1 MSRKDMKIVYQFLDG
16 TTGRRSDSMCS
27 TVGELAALIL
37 ADYQKNVDDLVTAR
51 VAFEADATEENQQ
64 AFEEAERR
72 ANNHQT
78 QYVLVLTE
86 GEETEV
92 DRVSRCPLITFES
105 FVRIN
110 DFVE

>member
-1 MSRKDMKIVYQFLDG
+1 MSRKNMKIVYQFLDG
-16 TTGRRSDSMCS
+16 ATGRRSDSMCS
-27 TVGELAALIL
+27 TVGELASLL
-37 ADYQKNVDDLVTAR
+37 ASDHEKNIGALVTVRA
-51 VAFEADATEENQQ
+51 AFEADATEENQQ
-64 AFEEAERR
+64 AFEDAERR

>member
-16 TTGRRSDSMCS
+16 STGRRSDSMCS
-27 TVGELAALIL
+27 TVGELAALL
-37 ADYQKNVDDLVTAR
+37 LEDYKKSVEDLVTAR
-51 VAFEADATEENQQ
+51 CAFESDATEENQE
-64 AFEEAERR
+64 AFENAERR
-72 ANNHQT
+72 ANNHKT

-105 FVRIN
+105 FIRIN

>member
-1 MSRKDMKIVYQFLDG
+1 MSRKNMKIVYQFLDG
-16 TTGRRSDSMCS
+16 ATGRRSDSMSS
-27 TVGELAALIL
+27 TVGELADLLA
-37 ADYQKNVDDLVTAR
+37 ADYKKNVEDLVTAGC
-51 VAFEADATEENQQ
+51 AFEDAATEENQQ
-64 AFEEAERR
+64 AFEDAERR
-72 ANNHQT
+72 ANQHKT

-86 GEETEV
+86 GEESEV